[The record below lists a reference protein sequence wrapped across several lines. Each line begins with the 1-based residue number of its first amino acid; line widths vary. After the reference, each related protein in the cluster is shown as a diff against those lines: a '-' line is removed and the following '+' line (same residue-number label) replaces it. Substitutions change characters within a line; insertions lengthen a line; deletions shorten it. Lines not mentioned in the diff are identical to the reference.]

1 MKRNLQKTSFSFA
14 SIQLIIL
21 ALLITGATLAVAAK
35 AETGETVIQKATEQF
50 DSSPLKTTS
59 LGNGL
64 FLFSGDGGNVI
75 AVIDRDSTLL
85 IDSGMDSRAPEL
97 NDAVYKATL
106 RPVTR
111 LVNTHWH
118 FDHTGG
124 NVFFG
129 SSGVTIIAQENVK
142 KQLSSVQDVPFVGL
156 RDGNYP
162 EQALPT
168 VTYSSTLALHQGPQR
183 LTLASYG
190 PAHTNGDTII
200 YIAPANVAVV
210 GDIFSNTFYPI
221 IDLTSGGSID
231 GLILS
236 VDRILAQTDEQTK
249 IVPGHGPVATRAD
262 LQAYR
267 DMLAQ
272 IRQRIKAL
280 ITAGK
285 TMDEAVDAAPTKDF
299 DAKWGTGYVTPD
311 VFTKIVF
318 SSLTGSSASR

>member
-142 KQLSSVQDVPFVGL
+142 KQLSSVQDVPFIGL
-156 RDGNYP
+156 RDGHYP

-168 VTYSSTLALHQGPQR
+168 VTYSSTMPLRQGPQR
-183 LTLASYG
+183 LTLANYG
-190 PAHTNGDTII
+190 PAHTDGDTVI
-200 YIAPANVAVV
+200 YIATANVAVV
-210 GDIFSNTFYPI
+210 GDIFSNAFYPI

-236 VDRILAQTDEQTK
+236 VDRILAQTDGQTK

-262 LQAYR
+262 LEAYR
-267 DMLAQ
+267 DMLVQ
-272 IRQRIKAL
+272 VRQRIEAL

>member
-1 MKRNLQKTSFSFA
+1 VKRSLPKISLA
-14 SIQLIIL
+14 SIQFIVLVVVT
-21 ALLITGATLAVAAK
+21 TGAALPAA
-35 AETGETVIQKATEQF
+35 AQAGPGATVIQKATEQF
-50 DSSPLKTTS
+50 DNSPLQTVS
-59 LGNGL
+59 LGSGL
-64 FLFSGDGGNVI
+64 FLFSGDGGNAT
-75 AVIDRDSTLL
+75 AVVDDGSTLL
-85 IDSGMDSRAPEL
+85 IDSGMESRAAEL
-97 NDAVYKATL
+97 NDAIFRATA

-142 KQLSSVQDVPFVGL
+142 KQLSSVQDVPFIGL

-168 VTYSSTLALHQGPQR
+168 RTYSNTMALRQGSQRLAL
-183 LTLASYG
+183 ANYG
-190 PAHTNGDTII
+190 PAHTDGDTII
-200 YIAPANVAVV
+200 YIVPANVVVV
-210 GDIFSNTFYPI
+210 GDIFSNPFYPI
-221 IDLTSGGSID
+221 IDLASGGSID

-236 VDRILAQTDEQTK
+236 VDRILAQTDGQTK
-249 IVPGHGPVATRAD
+249 IIPGHGPVATRAN
-262 LQAYR
+262 LQDYR

-272 IRQRIKAL
+272 VRQRVKAL

-285 TMDEAVDAAPTKDF
+285 TIDEAVAATPTNDF
-299 DAKWGTGYVTPD
+299 DAKWGSGYVSPE

>member
-1 MKRNLQKTSFSFA
+1 
-14 SIQLIIL
+14 
-21 ALLITGATLAVAAK
+21 
-35 AETGETVIQKATEQF
+35 VIQKATEQF
-50 DSSPLKTTS
+50 DSSPLKTIP
-59 LGNGL
+59 LGKGL
-64 FLFSGDGGNVI
+64 FLFSGDGGDI
-75 AVIDRDSTLL
+75 TAVVDRDSTLL
-85 IDSGMDSRAPEL
+85 IDSGMDTRAVEL
-97 NDAVYKATL
+97 NDAVFKATM

-142 KQLSSVQDVPFVGL
+142 KQLSSVQDVPFIGL
-156 RDGNYP
+156 RDGHYP

-168 VTYSSTLALHQGPQR
+168 VTYSSSMALHQGSQR
-183 LTLASYG
+183 LTLANYG
-190 PAHTNGDTII
+190 PAHTDGDTII
-200 YIAPANVAVV
+200 YIAPANVVVV
-210 GDIFSNTFYPI
+210 GDIFSNAFYPI

-249 IVPGHGPVATRAD
+249 IFPGHGPVATRAD

-272 IRQRIKAL
+272 VRQRIKAL

-285 TMDEAVDAAPTKDF
+285 TMDEAVATAPTKDF
-299 DAKWGTGYVTPD
+299 DAKWGSGYVTPD